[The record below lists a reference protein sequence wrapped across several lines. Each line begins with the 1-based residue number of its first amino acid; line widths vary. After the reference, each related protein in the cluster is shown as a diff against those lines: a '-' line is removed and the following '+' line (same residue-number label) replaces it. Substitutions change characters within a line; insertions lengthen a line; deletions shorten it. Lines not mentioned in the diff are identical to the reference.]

1 VEGDRL
7 RLDTRTKILTA
18 AGLAALD
25 PPRPLLA
32 VTARFDV
39 LRAAM
44 VSELAAA
51 RRRTGANSLL
61 AVVRP
66 LPDELA
72 PLAARAE
79 MAAALR
85 VVDYV
90 FIAENGDL
98 SSLPASLQ
106 PLEIVSLEEADAAR
120 IRQLI
125 EHVHSR
131 QSA

>member
-1 VEGDRL
+1 MEGDRL

>member
-1 VEGDRL
+1 MG
-7 RLDTRTKILTA
+7 
-18 AGLAALD
+18 
-25 PPRPLLA
+25 
-32 VTARFDV
+32 RFDV
-39 LRAAM
+39 LRTDTAR
-44 VSELAAA
+44 ELADA
-51 RRRTGANSLL
+51 RSRTGAASLL
-61 AVVRP
+61 AVLRP
-66 LPDELA
+66 LADELA

-90 FIAENGDL
+90 FVAESGDL
-98 SSLPASLQ
+98 ASLPAWLRSA
-106 PLEIVSLEEADAAR
+106 EILNLEEAEARR

>member
-1 VEGDRL
+1 M
-7 RLDTRTKILTA
+7 DTRTKILTVDE
-18 AGLAALD
+18 LAALD
-25 PPRPLLA
+25 PPRPLLVVA
-32 VTARFDV
+32 ARFDL

-44 VSELAAA
+44 VRELAAA

-79 MAAALR
+79 MAASLR

-98 SSLPASLQ
+98 SSLPACLQ
-106 PLEIVSLEEADAAR
+106 PIEIVSLEEADAAR

>member
-1 VEGDRL
+1 V
-7 RLDTRTKILTA
+7 DTRAKILSA
-18 AGLAALD
+18 SALASLD
-25 PPRPLLA
+25 PPRPLLI
-32 VTARFDV
+32 VVGRFDV
-39 LRAAM
+39 LRTDTAR
-44 VSELAAA
+44 ELAEA
-51 RRRTGANSLL
+51 RSRTGAASLL
-61 AVVRP
+61 AALRP
-66 LPDELA
+66 LADELA

-90 FIAENGDL
+90 FVAESGDL
-98 SSLPASLQ
+98 ASLPASLRSA
-106 PLEIVSLEEADAAR
+106 EILNLEEAEARR